1 MKSYFSQ
8 LPAGQVIRSRSKK
21 SWTAYVFIF
30 VLLFIYALQISKLFV
45 PQIQKVFFQQYH
57 MNSLSFRQ
65 WAIQQ
70 VVPSMYSFANELWW
84 SRGPIDE
91 YNLFFMPDPELD
103 HYYVWLNHFPLH
115 FVTYNHY
122 RDLFFQD
129 FKKSHLF
136 IRSRYQKN
144 QMTSNY
150 TLKRNGGVLEIT
162 LMDYH
167 YGR

>member
-8 LPAGQVIRSRSKK
+8 LPAGQVIRSLEKK
-21 SWTAYVFIF
+21 SWPAYIFI
-30 VLLFIYALQISKLFV
+30 VLLLLLYMLQISKLFV
-45 PQIQKVFFQQYH
+45 PQIQKLFFKQYQFC
-57 MNSLSFRQ
+57 NLTFRD
-65 WAIQQ
+65 WALLQ

-84 SRGPIDE
+84 SRDPIDE
-91 YNLFFMPDPELD
+91 KNLFYRPDPNLD

-129 FKKSHLF
+129 FKKSYLL
-136 IRSRYQKN
+136 IRSRYQQN
-144 QMTSNY
+144 QMESTY

-162 LMDYH
+162 RTGNHD
-167 YGR
+167 GR